1 MEHPENN
8 EAYKGL
14 TVNQGVEQPSIVN
27 PYLNLRKKPK
37 RRQYSAAEYVEGIV
51 KGDVT
56 MLSQAVTLVESVKPE
71 HQVLAQEVIEK
82 CLPYSGNS
90 IRIGI
95 SGVPGA
101 GKSTSIDVFG
111 LHVLEE
117 KGGKL
122 AVLAIDPSSERS
134 KGSILGDKTRMEK
147 LSVHPKSFIRPSPS
161 AGSLGGVARKT
172 RETIILCEAAGFDKI
187 FVETVGVGQSE
198 TAVHSMVDFFLLI
211 QLAGTG
217 DELQGIKRGIMEMAD
232 GIIINKADGNNVE
245 KAQLAATH
253 FRNALH
259 LFPAPESGWTP
270 QVLTYSGFYN
280 IGVKEIWDMVY
291 AYIDFVRKNGYF
303 EHRRN
308 EQAKYWMYETINEH
322 LRDSFYQN
330 PEIAS
335 LLPLQEK
342 DVLEGR
348 ATSFSAARKLLEMYF
363 SRVETG
369 AMNKYSKWLVSI
381 GVIKNKEE
389 K

>member
-14 TVNQGVEQPSIVN
+14 VVNAGIEQPSSIN
-27 PYLNLRKKPK
+27 PYLKSRPKRKK
-37 RRQYSAAEYVEGIV
+37 RELSVADYVDGIV

-56 MLSQAVTLVESVKPE
+56 TLSRAVTLVESVKPE
-71 HQVLAQEVIEK
+71 HQVLAQQVIEK

-90 IRIGI
+90 IRVGI

-101 GKSTSIDVFG
+101 GKSTSIDAFG
-111 LHVLEE
+111 LHILE
-117 KGGKL
+117 KHGGKL

-134 KGSILGDKTRMEK
+134 KGSILGDKTRMEN
-147 LSVHPKSFIRPSPS
+147 LSVHPDSFIRPSPS

-232 GIIINKADGNNVE
+232 GIVINKADGDNLE
-245 KAQLAATH
+245 RAKLAATQ

-270 QVLTYSGFYN
+270 QVMTYSGFYN

-291 AYIDFVRKNGYF
+291 QYMDFVKDNGYF
-303 EHRRN
+303 AYRRN
-308 EQAKYWMYETINEH
+308 EQSKYWMYETINEH

-330 PEIAS
+330 ARIESVLAEQENQV
-335 LLPLQEK
+335 LQGN
-342 DVLEGR
+342 L
-348 ATSFSAARKLLEMYF
+348 TSFAAAQKLLDTYF
-363 SRVETG
+363 ESLKR
-369 AMNKYSKWLVSI
+369 
-381 GVIKNKEE
+381 
-389 K
+389 